1 VELNQ
6 FEVKKAEG
14 ERYEKIID
22 RFYSRRFGVR
32 IEQVSMELQML
43 GIDRIVT
50 DPGTGERWSLEI
62 KTDFRASQTGNF
74 FIEICTNDITG
85 RKGWA
90 WTSCAQE
97 LALFVPDMH
106 TLYITE
112 MRSIKKLLPNW
123 LARFQTKTANN
134 GNHSSKGA
142 VVPIEAFVRD
152 CKPQQF
158 YVEF

>member
-1 VELNQ
+1 MEQNQ
-6 FEVKKAEG
+6 FEAKKAEG
-14 ERYEKIID
+14 EWFEKIID
-22 RFYSRRFGVR
+22 KFYSRRFGVSLMP
-32 IEQVSMELQML
+32 VSMELQML

-50 DPGTGERWSLEI
+50 DPETGERWSLEI

-106 TLYITE
+106 TLFITE
-112 MRSIKKLLPNW
+112 MRNIKKILPDW
-123 LARFQTKTANN
+123 LTRFQTKTANN
-134 GNHSSKGA
+134 GNHCSKG
-142 VVPIEAFVRD
+142 VIVSIEAFIRD
-152 CKPQQF
+152 CKPKQF